1 MQNDLGS
8 YEISENSLNSAQV
21 PRIFSRSALAFV
33 KYTQM
38 IERDRE
44 RAIIVYNNTSFE
56 RKSKNNDCYEKVHTL
71 EACVKVPKILGG
83 HFPRKSYKI
92 KAAPEY
98 YWLLKT
104 DKCLNLLKQLLNL
117 SLSVQD
123 YHQTRVLE
131 VKIPKCT
138 NTWIGSISNYIPNY
152 RQWNSK

>member
-1 MQNDLGS
+1 
-8 YEISENSLNSAQV
+8 
-21 PRIFSRSALAFV
+21 
-33 KYTQM
+33 M

-44 RAIIVYNNTSFE
+44 KAIIVWYIDTSFE
-56 RKSKNNDCYEKVHTL
+56 RKSKNNDCYEKVHLL
-71 EACVKVPKILGG
+71 EACVKFSKILGG
-83 HFPRKSYKI
+83 HFPSTFYNT

-131 VKIPKCT
+131 VKIPSVLT
-138 NTWIGSISNYIPNY
+138 HGLDLSLTIPTIIDSGIP
-152 RQWNSK
+152 SKKN

>member
-1 MQNDLGS
+1 
-8 YEISENSLNSAQV
+8 
-21 PRIFSRSALAFV
+21 
-33 KYTQM
+33 M

-44 RAIIVYNNTSFE
+44 KAIIVWYINTSSE
-56 RKSKNNDCYEKVHTL
+56 RKSKNNDCYEKVHPL
-71 EACVKVPKILGG
+71 EACVKVSKILGG
-83 HFPRKSYKI
+83 HFPSTFYNT

-131 VKIPKCT
+131 VKIPKCI
-138 NTWIGSISNYIPNY
+138 NTWIGSISNYIHNY
-152 RQWNSK
+152 GQWNSK

>member
-1 MQNDLGS
+1 M
-8 YEISENSLNSAQV
+8 
-21 PRIFSRSALAFV
+21 IFCRCALAFV
-33 KYTQM
+33 KHTQM

-44 RAIIVYNNTSFE
+44 KAIIVWYINTSFE
-56 RKSKNNDCYEKVHTL
+56 RKSKNNDCYEKVHPL
-71 EACVKVPKILGG
+71 ETCVKVSKILGG
-83 HFPRKSYKI
+83 HFPSTFYNT

-123 YHQTRVLE
+123 YHQTRVPE
-131 VKIPKCT
+131 VKIPKCI
-138 NTWIGSISNYIPNY
+138 NTWIGSISNYIHNY

>member
-1 MQNDLGS
+1 
-8 YEISENSLNSAQV
+8 
-21 PRIFSRSALAFV
+21 
-33 KYTQM
+33 M

-44 RAIIVYNNTSFE
+44 KAIIVWYIDTSFE
-56 RKSKNNDCYEKVHTL
+56 RKSKNNDCYEKVHLL
-71 EACVKVPKILGG
+71 EACVKFSKILGG
-83 HFPRKSYKI
+83 HFPSTFYNT

-131 VKIPKCT
+131 VKIPKCI
-138 NTWIGSISNYIPNY
+138 NTWIGSISNYIHNY
-152 RQWNSK
+152 WQWNSK

>member
-1 MQNDLGS
+1 
-8 YEISENSLNSAQV
+8 
-21 PRIFSRSALAFV
+21 
-33 KYTQM
+33 M

-44 RAIIVYNNTSFE
+44 KAIIVWYIDTSFE
-56 RKSKNNDCYEKVHTL
+56 RKSKNNDCYEKVHLL
-71 EACVKVPKILGG
+71 EACVKFSKILGG
-83 HFPRKSYKI
+83 HFPSTFYNT

-123 YHQTRVLE
+123 YHQTRVPE
-131 VKIPKCT
+131 VKIPKCI
-138 NTWIGSISNYIPNY
+138 NTWIGSISNYIHNY